1 MTDIERAVASL
12 KDYINTYD
20 QQPGYESYRT
30 ETLIDDVLYGLG
42 IALDDK
48 YKYAQGYEEFKKL
61 LREHL
66 GVE

>member
-1 MTDIERAVASL
+1 MTDIERAVTSL

-20 QQPGYESYRT
+20 RQPGYESYRA

-48 YKYAQGYEEFKKL
+48 YRHAQGYDEFKKV

-66 GVE
+66 GAA